1 MEGNMKKQSYFGL
14 LTSAMLLTACAEP
27 THIQPTEVMAD
38 FEHNVG
44 WLHGSCLAIK
54 NDSIVNNTKLTLV
67 PLDNSENVITA
78 RIARPAETGKD
89 CLALLEDRATVN
101 LTNGYSFYAINTDT
115 DIDLA
120 IGVIDMD
127 VKLYGFDYCSTTEGL
142 VFKLTNAGQSQA
154 LWRGYYYLGYDTE
167 TTCE

>member
-1 MEGNMKKQSYFGL
+1 MAGFSIVFRKNAYFAL
-14 LTSAMLLTACAEP
+14 LTNTFVLTACAEP
-27 THIQPTEVMAD
+27 THIQPTQVMAY

-67 PLDNSENVITA
+67 PLDNSDNVITA

-89 CLALLEDRATVN
+89 CLALLEDRAIVN

-127 VKLYGFDYCSTTEGL
+127 VKLYGFDYCSTTTSVMARIL
-142 VFKLTNAGQSQA
+142 LSWLRYRNYV
-154 LWRGYYYLGYDTE
+154 
-167 TTCE
+167 